1 MVIENF
7 LLGQISNKKW
17 LKASICDVMCWCVS
31 TKTVETK
38 QMTWIEPWVFMHRL
52 SVSHLVTVTS
62 HIDATETTRAKC
74 SWKMGLLR
82 HSQTFGAN
90 TCTPCFGWRS
100 QQEHWWA
107 ASRGKNEGGAGCGFD
122 DSEARPPP
130 PTSLSQHAATWPHMG
145 QRQLLMSWHTRS
157 SQPAFIKALGDFRSP
172 HRIWVVLL
180 CLSKLV
186 KQQVVDAFWST
197 GYGGTGVP
205 LAILILV
212 CLPWSLK
219 W

>member
-1 MVIENF
+1 MCVCDTILKKNIFLPSYYLAGMVIENF

-130 PTSLSQHAATWPHMG
+130 HQFESACSHMAPHGAAT
-145 QRQLLMSWHTRS
+145 
-157 SQPAFIKALGDFRSP
+157 ALDELAYQILP
-172 HRIWVVLL
+172 T
-180 CLSKLV
+180 CLH
-186 KQQVVDAFWST
+186 
-197 GYGGTGVP
+197 
-205 LAILILV
+205 
-212 CLPWSLK
+212 
-219 W
+219 